1 MSFLNTLK
9 TVIESL
15 SHSKLRSLL
24 TILGIIIG
32 VAAVILVLALGTGA
46 TQSVLERFRFLGSN
60 QVVIYPVSSV
70 INPDAKPITF
80 DEALGM
86 EELSMV
92 ERVHIALGGPATA
105 ARGWAKLDT
114 SISGTVAPTIKEL
127 AQKEDKKKERES
139 DWILA
144 QGEPFTRNDVDYESR
159 VCVIGHTVAEQ
170 LFPDEDPVGQ
180 TIRIKGIPFLVIG
193 VFEGKLQE
201 KGQFSDPNNF
211 IKIPISTAAAEFY
224 GRDVSVSVTA
234 DIVSEKSVSDAMSEI
249 VAYLRQCHEIV
260 PAAGGEDDFTIH
272 SFETEAKAAM
282 ESAKTFSSLLSGLAA
297 IALVVG
303 GIGIMNIMLVSVS
316 ERTREIG
323 ILKTIG
329 ARHVDIIRQFLLEAT
344 VLGLA
349 GGLLGVAAGIGAI
362 PVINHYSTNLFAA
375 FAWYSLPLAFTF
387 SFLVGI
393 IFGFYPALRASRL
406 DPIEA
411 LRHE

>member
-9 TVIESL
+9 TAIESL

-60 QVVIYPVSSV
+60 QIVIYPVSPI

-105 ARGWAKLDT
+105 ARGWTKLDT
-114 SISGTVAPTIKEL
+114 SISGIVAPTIEEL
-127 AQKEDKKKERES
+127 AQEEDKRKGRES
-139 DWILA
+139 DWVLA

-159 VCVIGHTVAEQ
+159 VCVIGHTVAEE
-170 LFPDEDPVGQ
+170 LFWDEDPEGQ
-180 TIRIKGIPFLVIG
+180 TIRINGIPFLVIG
-193 VFEGKLQE
+193 VFAEKPQE
-201 KGQFSDPNNF
+201 RFGDPNNF
-211 IKIPISTAAAEFY
+211 IKIPISTAAAEFF
-224 GRDVSVSVTA
+224 GRNASVSVKA
-234 DIVSEKSVSDAMSEI
+234 DIVTEESIDDAIAEI
-249 VAYLRQCHEIV
+249 AAYLRQCHGIDLV
-260 PAAGGEDDFTIH
+260 AGEEDDFNIQ
-272 SFETEAKAAM
+272 SFEAEAKAAM
-282 ESAKTFSSLLSGLAA
+282 ESARTFSSLLSGLAA
-297 IALVVG
+297 VSLIVG

-323 ILKTIG
+323 IRKAVG
-329 ARHVDIIRQFLLEAT
+329 AHHGDIIQQFLLEAT
-344 VLGLA
+344 VLSLT
-349 GGLLGVAAGIGAI
+349 GGLLGIAAGIGAI
-362 PVINHYSTNLFAA
+362 PVINHYSTSLLAA
-375 FAWYSLPLAFTF
+375 FAWHSLPLAFTF